1 MLVCKC
7 SKTFNCHCDN
17 LSDYMSVQKSTK
29 FFFIAE
35 LFIII
40 VTVIA
45 FCIAVYFSV
54 NTLLSITEVTLCR
67 V

>member
-1 MLVCKC
+1 
-7 SKTFNCHCDN
+7 
-17 LSDYMSVQKSTK
+17 MSVQKSTK